1 MKKILLVVVWIISL
15 MSSNVMA
22 LTLDEARSQGRVG
35 ETLNGYLV
43 ALKTDAETQTL
54 VKDINEARNRSY
66 QQLAKQNNVSTED
79 IAKLAGQKLVE
90 RAKPGEFVQ
99 GIIDQEVKSL
109 IERNYNRAR
118 QLLNDNLDI
127 LHAMKDALM
136 KYETID
142 APQIDDLMAR
152 RDVRPPAG
160 WEEPGASNNSG
171 DNGSPKAPRPVDEPR
186 TPNPGNTMSEQLGDK

>member
-15 MSSNVMA
+15 MSNNVMA

-99 GIIDQEVKSL
+99 GI
-109 IERNYNRAR
+109 
-118 QLLNDNLDI
+118 
-127 LHAMKDALM
+127 
-136 KYETID
+136 
-142 APQIDDLMAR
+142 
-152 RDVRPPAG
+152 
-160 WEEPGASNNSG
+160 
-171 DNGSPKAPRPVDEPR
+171 NGKWLR
-186 TPNPGNTMSEQLGDK
+186 K

>member
-43 ALKTDAETQTL
+43 ALKTDVETQTL

-66 QQLAKQNNVSTED
+66 QQLAKQNNLSTED

-99 GIIDQEVKSL
+99 GI
-109 IERNYNRAR
+109 
-118 QLLNDNLDI
+118 
-127 LHAMKDALM
+127 
-136 KYETID
+136 
-142 APQIDDLMAR
+142 
-152 RDVRPPAG
+152 
-160 WEEPGASNNSG
+160 
-171 DNGSPKAPRPVDEPR
+171 NGKWLR
-186 TPNPGNTMSEQLGDK
+186 K